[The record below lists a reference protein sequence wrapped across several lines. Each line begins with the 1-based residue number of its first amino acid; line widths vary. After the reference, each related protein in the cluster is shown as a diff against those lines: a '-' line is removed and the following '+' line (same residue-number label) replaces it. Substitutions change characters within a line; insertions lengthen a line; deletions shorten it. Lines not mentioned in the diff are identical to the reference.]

1 MDVSMTERN
10 IVLVLHIVAAI
21 VFLGPVTV
29 ATSLF
34 PRYARMGEW
43 SVARALHR
51 ISRGYG
57 MATLLVPAFGLV
69 LAARIGYLGELWINL
84 SLGLFVAAFVLL
96 AGIIVPGQA
105 RMLAGQGGQGGQ
117 GRQGTGDPAPGR
129 IGMLRA
135 SSGSFGMI
143 WLVILYLMVAKPS

>member
-1 MDVSMTERN
+1 MDVSVTERN

-21 VFLGPVTV
+21 IFLGPVTV

-51 ISRGYG
+51 ISCGYG
-57 MATLLVPAFGLV
+57 MATLLVPAFGLF
-69 LAARIGYLGELWINL
+69 LAARLQYLGELWITL

-96 AGIIVPGQA
+96 VGIIVPGQA
-105 RMLAGQGGQGGQ
+105 RMLAGQGGQG
-117 GRQGTGDPAPGR
+117 TSDPDPGR
-129 IGMLRA
+129 IGILRV
-135 SSGSFGMI
+135 STGSFGMI
-143 WLVILYLMVAKPS
+143 WLMILYLMVAKPS